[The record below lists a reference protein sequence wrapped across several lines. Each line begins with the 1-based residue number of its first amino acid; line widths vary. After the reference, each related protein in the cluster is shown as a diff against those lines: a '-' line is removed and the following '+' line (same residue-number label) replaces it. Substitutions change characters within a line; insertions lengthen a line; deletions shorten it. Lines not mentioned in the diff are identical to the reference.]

1 MKYKF
6 NIGDVVYSLEYPLD
20 LRVFVIFDRRFF
32 SGHAQYYTRST
43 WIDEKYFITKE
54 EYIKALSKFS
64 IGQDV
69 IVSLSVTR
77 NTDCETTRQME
88 GVKYQVQDINV
99 NATGDIYCFIGE
111 VWLKQ
116 DELEEYIDF
125 KNVTDKEVLDILE
138 GL

>member
-1 MKYKF
+1 MNYKF
-6 NIGDVVYSLEYPLD
+6 KIGDIVYSSEDFLPQ
-20 LRVFVIFDRRFF
+20 RVFIISDRRSF
-32 SGHAQYYTRST
+32 SGHAQYYTCSS
-43 WIDEKYFITKE
+43 WIDEKYFMTKE

-77 NTDCETTRQME
+77 NTNCERTKQME
-88 GVKYQVQDINV
+88 GVKYQVQNIDV
-99 NATGDIYCFIGE
+99 NAIGNIYCFIGE
-111 VWLKQ
+111 LWLKQ

-125 KNVTDKEVLDILE
+125 KNVTDEEVLDILE